1 MNIIEIFLIG
11 VSLAMDAFTISI
23 CKGIRNNSF
32 KTGITIT
39 SFFSVFQF
47 IMPIIGFYI
56 GNILSNRIINY
67 QSYFSSILL
76 IIIGIL
82 MIKEDKINELDNKL
96 NYKELII
103 LSIATSIDALV
114 IGISFSFIKNNIFI
128 SSTIIGITTFI
139 ICNIGYYL
147 GSLLNKK
154 FHQYANII
162 GGITLILIGIKLFF
176 N

>member
-1 MNIIEIFLIG
+1 
-11 VSLAMDAFTISI
+11 
-23 CKGIRNNSF
+23 
-32 KTGITIT
+32 
-39 SFFSVFQF
+39 
-47 IMPIIGFYI
+47 
-56 GNILSNRIINY
+56 
-67 QSYFSSILL
+67 
-76 IIIGIL
+76 
-82 MIKEDKINELDNKL
+82 MIKEDKIDKLDNKL

>member
-1 MNIIEIFLIG
+1 MNILEIFLIG

-32 KTGITIT
+32 KTGITVT

-56 GNILSNRIINY
+56 GNILSDKIINY

-82 MIKEDKINELDNKL
+82 MIKEDKINELNNKL
-96 NYKELII
+96 DYKELII

-114 IGISFSFIKNNIFI
+114 IGISFSFTKTNIFI

-147 GSLLNKK
+147 GSVLSKK
-154 FHQYANII
+154 LHQYANII